1 MSPIVPVPHMPDE
14 TTRAPVAADRVVDG
28 QPQQAVGN
36 AYSSLDERFH
46 CGVWEG
52 GVGAWRVQY
61 TEHEFCHLLS
71 GRVRLR
77 GDDGETV
84 VTLAAGQSFV
94 VPAGFRG
101 TWEVLETARKLYAIY
116 EPGD

>member
-1 MSPIVPVPHMPDE
+1 MPRIVPVPHTPDE
-14 TTRAPVAADRVVDG
+14 ASRAPVAAERLVTG
-28 QPQQAVGN
+28 QPQQTVGN
-36 AYSSLDERFH
+36 AYSTQDDRFH

-77 GDDGETV
+77 GDDGSEV
-84 VTLAAGQSFV
+84 LLEAGQSFV
-94 VPAGFRG
+94 VPAGFTG
-101 TWEVLETARKLYAIY
+101 LWEVLETARKLYAIY

>member
-1 MSPIVPVPHMPDE
+1 MPRIVPVPHTPDE
-14 TTRAPVAADRVVDG
+14 ASRAPVAAERLVSG

-36 AYSSLDERFH
+36 AYSTQDDRFH

-71 GRVRLR
+71 GRVRLH
-77 GDDGETV
+77 GDDGSEV
-84 VTLAAGQSFV
+84 LLEAGQSFV
-94 VPAGFRG
+94 VPAGFTG
-101 TWEVLETARKLYAIY
+101 LWEVLETARKLYAIY

>member
-1 MSPIVPVPHMPDE
+1 MPRIVPVPHTPDE
-14 TTRAPVAADRVVDG
+14 ASRAPVAAERLVSG

-36 AYSSLDERFH
+36 AYSTQDDRFH

-77 GDDGETV
+77 GDDGSEV
-84 VTLAAGQSFV
+84 LLEAGQSFV
-94 VPAGFRG
+94 VPAGFTG
-101 TWEVLETARKLYAIY
+101 LWEVLETARKLYAIY

>member
-1 MSPIVPVPHMPDE
+1 MPRIVPVPHTPDE
-14 TTRAPVAADRVVDG
+14 ASRAPVAAERLVTG

-36 AYSSLDERFH
+36 AYSTQDDRFH

-71 GRVRLR
+71 GRVRLH
-77 GDDGETV
+77 GDDGSEV
-84 VTLAAGQSFV
+84 LLEAGQSFV
-94 VPAGFRG
+94 VPAGFTG
-101 TWEVLETARKLYAIY
+101 LWEVLETARKLYAIY

>member
-1 MSPIVPVPHMPDE
+1 MPRIVPVPHTPDE
-14 TTRAPVAADRVVDG
+14 ASRAPVAADRLVAG
-28 QPQQAVGN
+28 QPLQAVGN
-36 AYSSLDERFH
+36 AYSTQDDRFH

-77 GDDGETV
+77 GDDGTDVLLE
-84 VTLAAGQSFV
+84 AGQSFV
-94 VPAGFRG
+94 VPAGFTG
-101 TWEVLETARKLYAIY
+101 LWEVLETARKLYAIY